1 MKEKIKSKSKSKAR
15 TNNNNARII
24 PSTAIVI
31 AMILLLLVILSPS
44 RHQVPS
50 ILTSYI
56 RVVHS
61 FSTHTTTTTTTRI
74 TTSTTIKSSLS
85 RSRGISQ
92 RKQQLT
98 IFSTTADGSSSN
110 NNNSNNKNKNKNNS
124 SNRKSYRTTRDRKE
138 QDEREKIRRGIQN
151 KLRKTRD
158 SILYYG
164 QADAKKG
171 VVKVVVKEVVEVDG
185 GGGGGRRRRPQPTT
199 QSASKSIVS
208 KLVQS
213 YSSALITVSTDGR
226 NVSNMD
232 DVLKKLLIDPLSSAD
247 NAGMKNIVLLESRP
261 VQERILGLLAVLI
274 QATTYIQEETSDK
287 SAYSKTNDHLC
298 FIQSQ
303 LWKTCRL
310 ILQDMVHA
318 VGGSDS
324 DSDQSNSNSNEIND
338 NNKDDVPAESRVL
351 PHVVSPI
358 AVTALAK
365 ALRESSTIKTKSYS
379 SSNNTVDE
387 VDDNFGAVEIKELLQ
402 LVSEARVAV
411 SVAENNKDDH
421 NCDGGNDNNNGD
433 MDRSLSVAWNLYLSS
448 LCDRALATENP
459 NDAGLDMAA
468 NLIIQQQNPSSS
480 SSIEEEDYT
489 DIASYNTVLNIA
501 AKIGNSNLV
510 NTIWKDLTLKR
521 GRQLQQIDGMKQQQ
535 NHQQKQIVI
544 LQPNS
549 RTYNTRLMVTNDS
562 AKRLEIFD
570 QEIVPT
576 ALRCHRELTNKYGI
590 ATMNTVLPA
599 IIDSFTIDLVMMPLI
614 QADRKKDLFRLI
626 DQWMVMVNRQHTKPK
641 DKHKNKGKSGRQQLT
656 EPAERTFKN
665 ALSAFFITLVQ
676 RNGDART
683 ARELWDRYMVL
694 EIDTAVNSNDDNN
707 DDGTGTN
714 SAPTIGRTTN
724 IVPPEQRHYNILL
737 DGYARLVDRARDEQD
752 HDVMSSLSSGDDEES
767 DPNIKI
773 ASTRTMEADG
783 DYDYDSIYASAK
795 HYRDIQVQAIQ
806 DGQDLF
812 ALMMAHKQQRNSR
825 NKVGPD
831 AYTRSTMI
839 RLCRTGSEVQYLLE
853 KASAATSTAS
863 AASKTDRA
871 YLPRAVVRAAVTTCG
886 RLGDPSMACM
896 IFDQYMFPPEGSNSN
911 NDRRIY
917 SNYRAFNV
925 LLGALAAGAKM
936 ENPKID
942 VKEPTTTEGEEETS
956 STSFLSQINGL
967 TCLEAVIC
975 ILNLMTAKNSQTYCV
990 AASALQYAT
999 IDESKSL
1006 SHAISG
1012 GSSNDDDDKN
1022 TSLALQ
1028 IFRIA
1033 SRAGIQ
1039 ADGRFVNAIFR
1050 CYGDDIVGALDG
1062 WKKEIRKA
1070 TTQNEDRRNQ
1080 KEPKSAMKNKNMLA
1094 AYNGLLYVCGRAERP
1109 DIAVR
1114 IVYAMKNKEGLEPNE
1129 NPYYNYRSGKRT
1141 RISLIAQNKQQV
1153 GQRGLVAK
1161 LLPKLDMVG
1170 QYENVLYVECKQYDS
1185 KDRRTEN
1192 EKKVR
1197 IIV

>member
-1 MKEKIKSKSKSKAR
+1 
-15 TNNNNARII
+15 
-24 PSTAIVI
+24 
-31 AMILLLLVILSPS
+31 
-44 RHQVPS
+44 
-50 ILTSYI
+50 
-56 RVVHS
+56 
-61 FSTHTTTTTTTRI
+61 
-74 TTSTTIKSSLS
+74 
-85 RSRGISQ
+85 
-92 RKQQLT
+92 
-98 IFSTTADGSSSN
+98 
-110 NNNSNNKNKNKNNS
+110 
-124 SNRKSYRTTRDRKE
+124 
-138 QDEREKIRRGIQN
+138 
-151 KLRKTRD
+151 
-158 SILYYG
+158 
-164 QADAKKG
+164 
-171 VVKVVVKEVVEVDG
+171 VKVG
-185 GGGGGRRRRPQPTT
+185 
-199 QSASKSIVS
+199 KS
-208 KLVQS
+208 
-213 YSSALITVSTDGR
+213 
-226 NVSNMD
+226 
-232 DVLKKLLIDPLSSAD
+232 
-247 NAGMKNIVLLESRP
+247 
-261 VQERILGLLAVLI
+261 
-274 QATTYIQEETSDK
+274 
-287 SAYSKTNDHLC
+287 
-298 FIQSQ
+298 
-303 LWKTCRL
+303 
-310 ILQDMVHA
+310 
-318 VGGSDS
+318 GSDI
-324 DSDQSNSNSNEIND
+324 DIDIDMDIDQGNDDDNIDVHIENNMEI
-338 NNKDDVPAESRVL
+338 

-365 ALRESSTIKTKSYS
+365 ALRESSTIKTKSS
-379 SSNNTVDE
+379 SYPSNNNNTVDDDV
-387 VDDNFGAVEIKELLQ
+387 VDDNNFGAVEIKELLQ
-402 LVSEARVAV
+402 LVSEARGAI
-411 SVAENNKDDH
+411 
-421 NCDGGNDNNNGD
+421 DGGNDNDNDGD

-459 NDAGLDMAA
+459 NDPGLEIAA
-468 NLIIQQQNPSSS
+468 NLIIQQQQQQQQQNPSSS
-480 SSIEEEDYT
+480 SSSSSPIQEEDYT

-501 AKIGNSNLV
+501 AKVGNSNLV
-510 NTIWKDLTLKR
+510 DTLWKDLTLKR
-521 GRQLQQIDGMKQQQ
+521 RRQLQQIDERKQQQ
-535 NHQQKQIVI
+535 QQQSEILV

-549 RTYNTRLMVTNDS
+549 RTYNTRLMVTKDP

-576 ALRCHRELTNKYGI
+576 ALRCHREITNKYGI

-599 IIDSFTIDLVMMPLI
+599 IIDSFTIDLVLMPLI

-641 DKHKNKGKSGRQQLT
+641 DQRKNRGKSDHQQLT

-676 RNGDART
+676 RNGDAHT

-694 EIDTAVNSNDDNN
+694 YIDTAVHSNDDNN
-707 DDGTGTN
+707 GNDDTGT
-714 SAPTIGRTTN
+714 STAPTIGRTTN

-737 DGYARLVDRARDEQD
+737 DGYARLVDRARDEQE
-752 HDVMSSLSSGDDEES
+752 HDVMSSLSSDDDEES
-767 DPNIKI
+767 DPNIKM
-773 ASTRTMEADG
+773 ASTRTMEADS

-795 HYRDIQVQAIQ
+795 HYRDIQDQAIQ

-812 ALMMAHKQQRNSR
+812 ALLMAHQQQRNSR

-839 RLCRTGSEVQYLLE
+839 RLCRTGAEVQYLLE
-853 KASAATSTAS
+853 RASAATSTAS
-863 AASKTDRA
+863 TASKTDRT

-886 RLGDPSMACM
+886 RLGDPTMACI
-896 IFDQYMFPPEGSNSN
+896 IFDQYMFTPEGSNSN

-936 ENPKID
+936 ENPKIE
-942 VKEPTTTEGEEETS
+942 VIEPKTTEGEQETS

-967 TCLEAVIC
+967 TCLEAVIF

-999 IDESKSL
+999 IEESKSL

-1012 GSSNDDDDKN
+1012 GISNDDDNN

-1050 CYGDDIVGALDG
+1050 CYGDDIGGALDG

-1080 KEPKSAMKNKNMLA
+1080 KESKSGMKNKNMLA

-1114 IVYAMKNKEGLEPNE
+1114 IVYAMKNKEGLEPSE
-1129 NPYYNYRSGKRT
+1129 NPYNNYRSGKRT
-1141 RISLIAQNKQQV
+1141 RLSLIAQNKQQV

-1170 QYENVLYVECKQYDS
+1170 QYENVLYVECKQYDAR
-1185 KDRRTEN
+1185 DRRTEN